1 MSPSAPEADVRGF
14 VQFLPGGR
22 MQETMDEG
30 SREGWK
36 EGFVPRCSGRDL
48 RGMSRIDFKYV
59 RPEPH
64 RPRAMSVLGRR
75 EHISI

>member
-22 MQETMDEG
+22 MHETMDEG

-36 EGFVPRCSGRDL
+36 EGFVPRRSRRDL
-48 RGMSRIDFKYV
+48 RGYVTHQV
-59 RPEPH
+59 RPSAYR
-64 RPRAMSVLGRR
+64 RPRAMSVIGRR